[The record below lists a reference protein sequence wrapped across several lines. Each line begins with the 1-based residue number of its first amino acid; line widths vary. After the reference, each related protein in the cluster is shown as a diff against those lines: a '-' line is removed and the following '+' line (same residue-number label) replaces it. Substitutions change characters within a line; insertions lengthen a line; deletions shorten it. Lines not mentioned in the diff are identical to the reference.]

1 MGYHNP
7 HRTFGSKVHWR
18 LQSRLAFHY
27 SRLSGLH
34 RSSYQLPWKAS
45 CASRTKSITSS
56 VALTLKRSQY
66 QSTHISAGNIVSNMK
81 SWSSWRVLVICV
93 LFMMVYLHRFE
104 RIASG
109 CVTPRRLSHAVEH
122 LRDCLLI
129 LFVGSEAITEP
140 SGNLTDR
147 TVDGIASLL
156 DHLQAVGVLCFVH
169 TCMMAYPA
177 GFGSS
182 RWYKT
187 TKENLKVACANL
199 ATGQAAAILNYQS
212 TWEWEINPLSIT
224 NSKTHSWHLTPKL
237 IVDR

>member
-45 CASRTKSITSS
+45 CASRTKSMTSS

-66 QSTHISAGNIVSNMK
+66 QSTHMSAGNIVSNMK

-93 LFMMVYLHRFE
+93 LFMMVYLHRLG

-122 LRDCLLI
+122 LRDRFLI
-129 LFVGSEAITEP
+129 FFIGSEAVPITG
-140 SGNLTDR
+140 GNLTNGSIH
-147 TVDGIASLL
+147 GIASLL

-169 TCMMAYPA
+169 AVSMAQIPE
-177 GFGSS
+177 FCSS
-182 RWYKT
+182 PWYRT
-187 TKENLKVACANL
+187 AKENLKVACDGW
-199 ATGQAAAILNYQS
+199 ATGRAAAEFVMLTVS
-212 TWEWEINPLSIT
+212 ALSI
-224 NSKTHSWHLTPKL
+224 NNPCCRWYNLL
-237 IVDR
+237 R

>member
-18 LQSRLAFHY
+18 LRNRLAFHY
-27 SRLSGLH
+27 SRLWEFL

-104 RIASG
+104 RITSG

-122 LRDCLLI
+122 LRDRLLI

-140 SGNLTDR
+140 SGNLTNGSIH
-147 TVDGIASLL
+147 GIASLL

-169 TCMMAYPA
+169 AVSMAHPA
-177 GFGSS
+177 GFCSS
-182 RWYKT
+182 PRYKT

-199 ATGQAAAILNYQS
+199 ATGRAAAEFVMLTVS
-212 TWEWEINPLSIT
+212 ALSI
-224 NSKTHSWHLTPKL
+224 NNPCCRWYNLL
-237 IVDR
+237 R